1 MKGKQ
6 IRIRCECGALLEKKR
21 LIKSGIRECPNCGAP
36 LAVVPK
42 APTSRRKKGMITL
55 NCLCGSSYKIERPQG
70 DFIFPCKACGR
81 VLLQAS
87 IESST

>member
-1 MKGKQ
+1 MKEKQ
-6 IRIRCECGALLEKKR
+6 VRIRYE
-21 LIKSGIRECPNCGAP
+21 CGAP

-70 DFIFPCKACGR
+70 DFRPEWER
-81 VLLQAS
+81 
-87 IESST
+87 